1 MSKDKNYSVFNPQY
15 YPETPTPPSKNII
28 TELDE
33 QGNNSVINIKP
44 KRTGAWSFE
53 YYFSP
58 LFKAQLAKLIT
69 FLIIIFPI
77 SLLSSI
83 TLYNKTPAII
93 ITFIVA
99 IMIIH
104 TLLLHQGVGIG
115 KIPAPQPIILSWI
128 VSKIPVKGYT
138 ESPIETS
145 RRILQGENYNG
156 PEERELRKS
165 RRNTIYEKDILDN
178 SSLSDNQK
186 EDSIEVVNNYN
197 NGNPSPA
204 TILTNWMN
212 NDSVKW
218 TEEDLHDNAGGL
230 FSRFDISLLLEDN
243 ESIWKDPEKIE
254 ILSEITGTSPS
265 QWEEAYEKWISS

>member
-1 MSKDKNYSVFNPQY
+1 MSKDKNYSVFNPKY
-15 YPETPTPPSKNII
+15 YPDTPAPPSKNII

-33 QGNNSVINIKP
+33 QGNNSVVNIKP

-77 SLLSSI
+77 SLLSSM
-83 TLYNKTPAII
+83 TLYNKIPAII

-104 TLLLHQGVGIG
+104 ALLLHQGIGIG
-115 KIPAPQPIILSWI
+115 KIPAPQPILLSWI

-145 RRILQGENYNG
+145 RRILQGENYTG
-156 PEERELRKS
+156 PEEREMRK
-165 RRNTIYEKDILDN
+165 NATEKRYDFDN
-178 SSLSDNQK
+178 YSLSDNQK
-186 EDSIEVVNNYN
+186 EESIEVVNNYN

-243 ESIWKDPEKIE
+243 ESIWRDSEKIE

-265 QWEEAYEKWISS
+265 QWEEAYEKWTSS